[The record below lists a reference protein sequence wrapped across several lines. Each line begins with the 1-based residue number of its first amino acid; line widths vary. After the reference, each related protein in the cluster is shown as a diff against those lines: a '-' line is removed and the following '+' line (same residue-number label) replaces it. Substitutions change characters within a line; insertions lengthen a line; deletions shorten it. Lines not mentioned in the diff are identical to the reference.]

1 MLFMTT
7 DQLYRIYASWTG
19 RLHHWLGQRGRHVD
33 CEYFPETYEFRIYS
47 GRAEIDI
54 SQSGLV
60 SLVRP
65 HSERFVTLVLPKPQ
79 DDPTQVDLDDA
90 FRQIC
95 FAAARL
101 LEINLGK
108 LQLEGDNIMPP
119 VDIGED
125 EVFGDHE
132 VCPFCGLDDSAKC
145 KPVEDSYIVVCSN
158 CGGSGPP
165 GTSIEEA
172 WDGWDSREV

>member
-1 MLFMTT
+1 MTSA
-7 DQLYRIYASWTG
+7 QLYNIYAKWTG
-19 RLHHWLGQRGRHVD
+19 QLHAWLRTIGKDVD
-33 CEYFPETYEFRIYS
+33 AEYFPDSYEFRIYS

-65 HSERFVTLVLPKPQ
+65 HSERVATLALPKPQ
-79 DDPTQVDLDDA
+79 DDPTQADLDEA

-95 FAAARL
+95 LAAARVL
-101 LEINLGK
+101 DIELGK
-108 LQLEGDNIMPP
+108 LQLIEDNIMPP
-119 VDIGED
+119 VDIED
-125 EVFGDHE
+125 REVFGDHE